1 MAIFELLFINKVSFI
16 TFGFIPRILKAQT
29 GLLQKFIYWA
39 QFIQHLLLGPNLRI
53 LISPSFP
60 IRQSFLCRG
69 LVPNLI
75 NIISDH
81 DCPLLTRA
89 NLAISSSP
97 CSSKVP
103 SSISDDQT
111 CFSSWLPTTPREYY
125 VGSQSGNYDI
135 AHLSGSHNQTKPLPP
150 PQRLN

>member
-60 IRQSFLCRG
+60 IRQSFLYRG
-69 LVPNLI
+69 LMPTGLI
-75 NIISDH
+75 
-81 DCPLLTRA
+81 
-89 NLAISSSP
+89 
-97 CSSKVP
+97 CSHESENKL
-103 SSISDDQT
+103 IKEHG
-111 CFSSWLPTTPREYY
+111 F
-125 VGSQSGNYDI
+125 DI
-135 AHLSGSHNQTKPLPP
+135 EEL
-150 PQRLN
+150 